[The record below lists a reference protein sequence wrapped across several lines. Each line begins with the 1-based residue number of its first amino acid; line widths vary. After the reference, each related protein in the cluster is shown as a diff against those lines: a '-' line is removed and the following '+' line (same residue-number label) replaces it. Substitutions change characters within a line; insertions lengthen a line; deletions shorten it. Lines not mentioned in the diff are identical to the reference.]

1 MATTTTNKL
10 PEFATEPQDN
20 TFDEEII
27 DKSSELEETGF
38 VPNTTI
44 RSSQMNTYM
53 KMMIESLRG
62 IVDGL
67 YRQAA
72 AQGEIKANST
82 AQEWQNYIQKGLTD
96 LITKTKVNN
105 AVHADEATNV
115 DAITNNDSGNN
126 ANVKFTI
133 GDKNFSKTVNNVA
146 NANACSGN
154 AASATK
160 LKNARTINIS
170 GDATGTA
177 QSFDGTG
184 NVTIPIDVKKSA
196 ALDSTNIGDATHP
209 VYFNNEGKPVEV
221 NQKIANDTT
230 GKADTAGTADEAIK
244 LQNSRTISIA
254 GDATGSASF
263 DGSENATITVDVN
276 HAAALDS
283 KNIGSSTNPVYID
296 ANGKPQATGSSL
308 SKSITGNAGTATK
321 LQTPRNI
328 ALTGDV
334 VGNANFDG
342 SGNIAIETSTT
353 IANAKSMVTSTGAAL
368 NAGGL
373 QKPVYFSNGIP
384 TQVNMFRKVGQY
396 QLTRT
401 STGKYEKSAIPD
413 TSYFLAFVEIGFE
426 TGEVC
431 LSGLAEFGDGIIQGM
446 MSGTFIMN
454 QTGSGSSTAFINT
467 NVFGITYNK
476 TTVVEG
482 QEVMFDGSISANVS
496 YDFIRITKLYQIT
509 LSN

>member
-1 MATTTTNKL
+1 MATATTNKL

-27 DKSSELEETGF
+27 DKSSELEDTGF

-72 AQGEIKANST
+72 SQGQIKANST
-82 AQEWQNYIQKGLTD
+82 AAEWQNYIQKGLTD
-96 LITKTKVNN
+96 LITKTKVNE

-126 ANVKFTI
+126 ANVKFSI
-133 GDKNFSKTVNNVA
+133 GNQNFSKTVNNVA
-146 NANACSGN
+146 NSNACSGN

-177 QSFDGTG
+177 QSFDGTA
-184 NVTIPIDVKKSA
+184 NVTILVDVKKSA

-209 VYFNNEGKPVEV
+209 VYFDANGKPVEV
-221 NQKIANDTT
+221 NQKIANDTS
-230 GKADTAGTADEAIK
+230 GKADTAGTADDAVK
-244 LQNSRTISIA
+244 L
-254 GDATGSASF
+254 
-263 DGSENATITVDVN
+263 
-276 HAAALDS
+276 
-283 KNIGSSTNPVYID
+283 K
-296 ANGKPQATGSSL
+296 
-308 SKSITGNAGTATK
+308 
-321 LQTPRNI
+321 TPRNI

-353 IANAKSMVTSTGAAL
+353 IANAKSMVTSTGDLL
-368 NAGGL
+368 NAGE
-373 QKPVYFSNGIP
+373 QQRPVYFSNGIP
-384 TQVNMFRKVGQY
+384 TQVNMFKHVGRY
-396 QLTRT
+396 FLTRT
-401 STGKYEKSAIPD
+401 STGNYEKAAIPD
-413 TSYFLAFVEIGFE
+413 KTHFLAFVEIGVDN
-426 TGEVC
+426 GDIY
-431 LSGLAEFGDGIIQGM
+431 LSGVAEFEDGIIQGM
-446 MSGTFIMN
+446 MSGSFILN
-454 QTGSGSSTAFINT
+454 QTGSGSSIAFLNT
-467 NVFGITYNK
+467 LVFGMKFDSTI
-476 TTVVEG
+476 VVQG
-482 QEVMFDGSISANVS
+482 QVVNFDGSITNDVS
-496 YDFIRITKLYQIT
+496 YDFIRITKLYQID
-509 LSN
+509 

>member
-10 PEFATEPQDN
+10 PEFATKPQDN

-67 YRQAA
+67 YRQAS

-82 AQEWQNYIQKGLTD
+82 AQDWQNYIQKGLTD

-105 AVHADEATNV
+105 AIHADETTNV

-126 ANVKFTI
+126 ANVKFSI
-133 GDKNFSKTVNNVA
+133 GDQSFSKTVNNVA

-160 LKNARTINIS
+160 LQNARTLNIS
-170 GDATGTA
+170 GDAIGTV
-177 QSFDGTG
+177 QSFDGTA

-196 ALDSTNIGDATHP
+196 ALDSINVGNATHP

-221 NQKIANDTT
+221 NQKIANDTS

-244 LQNSRTISIA
+244 LQTPRTISIV

-263 DGSENATITVDVN
+263 DGSVNTTITVDVN

-296 ANGKPQATGSSL
+296 TNGKPQATGSSL

-342 SGNIAIETSTT
+342 SSNIEIETSTT
-353 IANAKSMVTSTGAAL
+353 LANAKSMVTDTGTLL

-373 QKPVYFSNGIP
+373 QRPVYFSNGKP
-384 TQVNMFRKVGQY
+384 AQVDMFRYVGMY
-396 QLTRT
+396 QLVRT
-401 STGKYEKSAIPD
+401 GTGNYEIPAISD
-413 TSYFLAFVEIGFE
+413 TSYFLAFVEIGVE
-426 TGEVC
+426 NGDIY
-431 LSGLAEFGDGIIQGM
+431 LSGLAEFSDGIIKGM
-446 MSGTFIMN
+446 MSGNFIAN

-467 NVFGITYNK
+467 LVFGMRSEK
-476 TTVVEG
+476 TTIVQG
-482 QEVMFDGSISANVS
+482 QAVTFGGSISADVS
-496 YDFIRITKLYQIT
+496 YDFIRITKLYQIR
-509 LSN
+509 

>member
-10 PEFATEPQDN
+10 PEFATKPQDN

-27 DKSSELEETGF
+27 DKSSELEDTGF

-82 AQEWQNYIQKGLTD
+82 AQDWQNYIQKGLTD
-96 LITKTKVNN
+96 LIEKTKVNE
-105 AVHADEATNV
+105 AIHADEATNV

-126 ANVKFTI
+126 ANVKFSI
-133 GDKNFSKTVNNVA
+133 GDQNFSKTVNNVA
-146 NANACSGN
+146 NSNACSGN

-160 LKNARTINIS
+160 LKNARTFNIS

-196 ALDSTNIGDATHP
+196 ALDSVNIGDATHP
-209 VYFNNEGKPVEV
+209 VYFNNEGKPVKV
-221 NQKIANDTT
+221 NQKIANDTS
-230 GKADTAGTADEAIK
+230 GKADTAGTADIAVK
-244 LQNSRTISIA
+244 LQTPRTISID

-263 DGSENATITVDVN
+263 DGSADATITVDVN

-342 SGNIAIETSTT
+342 SGNIAIETSAT
-353 IANAKSMVTSTGAAL
+353 IANAKSMVTSTGDLL
-368 NAGGL
+368 NAGKQ
-373 QKPVYFSNGIP
+373 QKPVYFSNGVP
-384 TQVNMFRKVGQY
+384 VQVNMFSNVGRY
-396 QLTRT
+396 LLTRT
-401 STGKYEKSAIPD
+401 SAGNYKRSAILD
-413 TSYFLAFVEIGFE
+413 ASHFLAFVEIGINN
-426 TGEVC
+426 GDVY
-431 LSGLAEFGDGIIQGM
+431 LSGVAEFKNGIIQGM
-446 MSGTFIMN
+446 MSGTFILN

-467 NVFGITYNK
+467 VVFGMTSEK
-476 TTVVEG
+476 TTVVQG
-482 QEVMFDGSISANVS
+482 QLVAFDGSISANAS
-496 YDFIRITKLYQIT
+496 YDFIRVTKLYQID
-509 LSN
+509 

>member
-1 MATTTTNKL
+1 MATATTNKL

-62 IVDGL
+62 IVDVL

-96 LITKTKVNN
+96 LIEKTKVNE
-105 AVHADEATNV
+105 AIHADEATNV

-126 ANVKFTI
+126 ANVKFSI
-133 GDKNFSKTVNNVA
+133 GDQSFSKTVNNVA
-146 NANACSGN
+146 NSNACSGN

-170 GDATGTA
+170 GDAAGTA

-184 NVTIPIDVKKSA
+184 NVTIPVDVKKSA

-209 VYFNNEGKPVEV
+209 VYFDANGKPVEV
-221 NQKIANDTT
+221 NQKIANDTS
-230 GKADTAGTADEAIK
+230 GKADTAGTADEAVK
-244 LQNSRTISIA
+244 LQTPRNIA
-254 GDATGSASF
+254 LTGDATGTTSF
-263 DGSENATITVDVN
+263 DGSADATITVDVN

-283 KNIGSSTNPVYID
+283 KNIGNSTNPVYID

-353 IANAKSMVTSTGAAL
+353 IANAKSMVTSTGGLL
-368 NAGGL
+368 NAGKQ

-384 TQVNMFRKVGQY
+384 TQVNMFKYVGLY
-396 QLTRT
+396 SLTRT
-401 STGKYEKSAIPD
+401 STGNYKKAAIPD
-413 TSYFLAFVEIGFE
+413 KTHFLAFVEIGVDN
-426 TGEVC
+426 GDIY
-431 LSGLAEFGDGIIQGM
+431 LSGLAEFDEGYIQGM
-446 MSGTFIMN
+446 MSGSFIIN
-454 QTGSGSSTAFINT
+454 QTSSGSYTAFINT
-467 NVFGITYNK
+467 IVFGIQSDAA
-476 TTVVEG
+476 TVVKG
-482 QEVMFDGSISANVS
+482 QEVSANGSTSNSVT
-496 YDFIRITKLYQIT
+496 YDFIRITKLYQID
-509 LSN
+509 

>member
-1 MATTTTNKL
+1 MTTTTTNKL
-10 PEFATEPQDN
+10 PEFATKPQDN

-38 VPNTTI
+38 VPNTII

-67 YRQAA
+67 YRQAS

-82 AQEWQNYIQKGLTD
+82 AQDWQNYIQKGLTD

-105 AVHADEATNV
+105 AIH
-115 DAITNNDSGNN
+115 
-126 ANVKFTI
+126 
-133 GDKNFSKTVNNVA
+133 
-146 NANACSGN
+146 
-154 AASATK
+154 
-160 LKNARTINIS
+160 
-170 GDATGTA
+170 
-177 QSFDGTG
+177 
-184 NVTIPIDVKKSA
+184 
-196 ALDSTNIGDATHP
+196 
-209 VYFNNEGKPVEV
+209 
-221 NQKIANDTT
+221 
-230 GKADTAGTADEAIK
+230 ADEAIK

-263 DGSENATITVDVN
+263 DGSADATITVDVN

-283 KNIGSSTNPVYID
+283 KSIGNSTNPVYID

-321 LQTPRNI
+321 LQTPKNI

-342 SGNIAIETSTT
+342 SSNIEIETSTT
-353 IANAKSMVTSTGAAL
+353 LANAKSMVTDTGTLL

-373 QKPVYFSNGIP
+373 QRPVYFSNGKP
-384 TQVNMFRKVGQY
+384 TQVDMFRCVGTY
-396 QLTRT
+396 QLIRT
-401 STGKYEKSAIPD
+401 STGNFEIPAISD
-413 TSYFLAFVEIGFE
+413 TSYFLAFVEIGVE
-426 TGEVC
+426 NEDVY
-431 LSGLAEFGDGIIQGM
+431 LSGLAEFSNGIIKGM
-446 MSGTFIMN
+446 MSGNFIAN

-467 NVFGITYNK
+467 LVFSMRSSKATI
-476 TTVVEG
+476 VRG
-482 QEVMFDGSISANVS
+482 QAVTFSGSISANVS
-496 YDFIRITKLYQIT
+496 YDFIRITKLYQIR
-509 LSN
+509 

>member
-1 MATTTTNKL
+1 MATATTNKL
-10 PEFATEPQDN
+10 PEFATDPQDN

-62 IVDGL
+62 IIDGL

-82 AQEWQNYIQKGLTD
+82 AQEWQDYIQKGLTD
-96 LITKTKVNN
+96 LITKTKVNE
-105 AVHADEATNV
+105 AIHADEATNV

-126 ANVKFTI
+126 ANVKFAI
-133 GDKNFSKTVNNVA
+133 GDQSFSKVVNNVA

-160 LKNARTINIS
+160 LQTPRTVNIS

-177 QSFDGTG
+177 QSFDGTA

-221 NQKIANDTT
+221 NQKIANDTS
-230 GKADTAGTADEAIK
+230 GKADTAGTADVAVK
-244 LQNSRTISIA
+244 LQTPRNIA
-254 GDATGSASF
+254 LTGDATGSVSF
-263 DGSENATITVDVN
+263 DGSVDATITVDVN

-308 SKSITGNAGTATK
+308 AKSITGNAGTATK

-342 SGNIAIETSTT
+342 SGNIEIETSTT
-353 IANAKSMVTSTGAAL
+353 IANAKSMVTSSGGLL
-368 NAGGL
+368 NAGG
-373 QKPVYFSNGIP
+373 QQRPVYFSNGVP
-384 TQVNMFRKVGQY
+384 AQVNMFRNVGTY

-401 STGKYEKSAIPD
+401 STGNYEKSAIPD
-413 TSYFLAFVEIGFE
+413 TSHFLAFVEIGVDN
-426 TGEVC
+426 GDIY
-431 LSGLAEFGDGIIQGM
+431 LSGLAEFEDGIIQGM
-446 MSGTFIMN
+446 MSGSFILN
-454 QTGSGSSTAFINT
+454 QTTSGSSTAFINT
-467 NVFGITYNK
+467 IVFGMTFDR
-476 TTVVEG
+476 TTVVKG
-482 QEVMFDGSISANVS
+482 QAINGNGSISGDVS
-496 YDFIRITKLYQIT
+496 YDFIRITKLYQID
-509 LSN
+509 